1 MTHIQPPIVVTPV
14 AAGTHQQFKILISR
28 EGLGYDTIELQRNL
42 LAKVIALAMID
53 ETGLVG
59 YATSEQELS
68 PDEINFRKKQDT
80 QQDCNDF
87 CAIFGYY
94 RYNPITKQCKCS
106 HWVDTSL
113 LKDKILKT
121 QNADEYDSV
130 YITKP
135 SLNHWEFNGFTSIH
149 QDIPPVIPSMITL
162 SSAKLYDPK
171 LFKTPRD
178 SLRCHT
184 TIGAVP
190 NTLNVR
196 CAVEMCFAEFL
207 FKYDSNAQVYTAS
220 EPNVTVLEQVTL
232 DWHTRSAT
240 ADVKWNYDRD
250 INSNSATITNLNGYY
265 VDECAELKNVFD
277 SSMIWDKYSEQRGAF
292 VVTIVD
298 YEKEVP
304 TTAQGQA
311 QGGSPWSSGSGS
323 TLPGTSGSGGDEGEE
338 KFILTVDVVT
348 DRTIQ
353 SARCRLATLLG
364 NFELLRKIQMKM
376 QEFDALRFIEVNPV
390 FHGYQSNV
398 PAPPTPC

>member
-1 MTHIQPPIVVTPV
+1 MNTHSASNCGDTSYSRNTSTIQNFDI
-14 AAGTHQQFKILISR
+14 R
-28 EGLGYDTIELQRNL
+28 EGLGYDTIELQRNM

-53 ETGLVG
+53 ETVLVG

-68 PDEINFRKKQDT
+68 PDEINFRKPQDT

-94 RYNPITKQCKCS
+94 RYNPTTKQCKCS

-121 QNADEYDSV
+121 QNVNEYDSV

-149 QDIPPVIPSMITL
+149 QDNPPVIPSIITL
-162 SSAKLYDPK
+162 SSAKLYDPVF
-171 LFKTPRD
+171 FKPPRD

-184 TIGAVP
+184 TIGTEP

-196 CAVEMCFAEFL
+196 CAVEMCFVEFV

-220 EPNVTVLEQVTL
+220 EPDVTVLEQVTL
-232 DWHTRSAT
+232 DWHTRNAT

-250 INSNSATITNLNGYY
+250 INNNGATITNLNGHY
-265 VDECAELKNVFD
+265 VDESAQLNVFD
-277 SSMIWDKYSEQRGAF
+277 SSMIWDSYSEQRGAF

-298 YEKEVP
+298 YEEVP
-304 TTAQGQA
+304 PQHKDKRKVDLHGQ
-311 QGGSPWSSGSGS
+311 
-323 TLPGTSGSGGDEGEE
+323 
-338 KFILTVDVVT
+338 
-348 DRTIQ
+348 
-353 SARCRLATLLG
+353 LG
-364 NFELLRKIQMKM
+364 WFNITWNQRVW
-376 QEFDALRFIEVNPV
+376 R
-390 FHGYQSNV
+390 G
-398 PAPPTPC
+398 